1 MASNGFAESM
11 YTLGLKKDM
20 IVGITSLGIAI
31 SPFFIHY
38 SVGNVSRDGFPLS
51 NDEINIFD
59 SSLMYK
65 YNKPIDIISDILLY
79 GLFVM
84 PIISLAENFK
94 NGCAWITYG
103 VMFTESTLLVFGASE
118 LFKNLLTRYRPY
130 CYFGD
135 VPSGLEA
142 EYYKSFPS
150 RHTAFAFMS
159 AGFLTS
165 TFSTE
170 YPDSSW
176 KILIATVS
184 YSMAVGV
191 GITRIF
197 SGNHFVNDV
206 LAGALLGSVYGYLV
220 PWMHLSKKS
229 NTISLVPLYN
239 GFTLVCKL

>member
-1 MASNGFAESM
+1 
-11 YTLGLKKDM
+11 
-20 IVGITSLGIAI
+20 
-31 SPFFIHY
+31 
-38 SVGNVSRDGFPLS
+38 
-51 NDEINIFD
+51 
-59 SSLMYK
+59 
-65 YNKPIDIISDILLY
+65 
-79 GLFVM
+79 
-84 PIISLAENFK
+84 
-94 NGCAWITYG
+94 
-103 VMFTESTLLVFGASE
+103 
-118 LFKNLLTRYRPY
+118 
-130 CYFGD
+130 
-135 VPSGLEA
+135 
-142 EYYKSFPS
+142 
-150 RHTAFAFMS
+150 MS